1 MVYVLLRALLRHAL
15 AIFFRRI
22 EIEGKE
28 RVPEEGP
35 LLLASNH
42 PNTLI
47 DVLLAAA
54 FLERKV
60 GFVAKAGL
68 FTHPIVGPIIRFL
81 GAVPVER
88 RMDGPI
94 DDAARA
100 KNAQVL
106 AACEERV
113 ASGGALL
120 IFPEGTSLDEP
131 RLQPFKTG
139 AARIA
144 LGAEKRAPGRV
155 QVVPVSL
162 VYDAPGTFRSHAR
175 VRYGE
180 PISAAAF
187 ARLDAPAP
195 EGAKVEGQ
203 EFVAARALTQAIR
216 DVMVDEVVHV
226 EGEDAP
232 LVRDLTELYGVAVA
246 AEAGGRLAAS
256 AAISRA
262 VRAFRASDPK
272 RVEAVRTQIGEYKAA
287 LARAGVDDAVVRSP
301 KQRVPTSLEDLG
313 LWLASPLAVWGILNH
328 VILYNLPRVVLRLT
342 APESVFAASVKL
354 TVGFLGLF
362 LVYAVQGGLVG
373 WYLGPLAATL
383 YLLSLPISG
392 IAALLWLEG
401 LLARREGR
409 RARRARD
416 RLDPATRADLEG
428 RRATLLREL
437 DRARVAYLAAAL
449 EAPAPGSTPPQAAP
463 PVPAP
468 PASA

>member
-180 PISAAAF
+180 PLSAAAF
-187 ARLDAPAP
+187 ARLDVPAP

-203 EFVAARALTQAIR
+203 EFVAARAK
-216 DVMVDEVVHV
+216 
-226 EGEDAP
+226 
-232 LVRDLTELYGVAVA
+232 
-246 AEAGGRLAAS
+246 GG
-256 AAISRA
+256 
-262 VRAFRASDPK
+262 
-272 RVEAVRTQIGEYKAA
+272 
-287 LARAGVDDAVVRSP
+287 
-301 KQRVPTSLEDLG
+301 
-313 LWLASPLAVWGILNH
+313 
-328 VILYNLPRVVLRLT
+328 
-342 APESVFAASVKL
+342 
-354 TVGFLGLF
+354 
-362 LVYAVQGGLVG
+362 
-373 WYLGPLAATL
+373 
-383 YLLSLPISG
+383 
-392 IAALLWLEG
+392 
-401 LLARREGR
+401 
-409 RARRARD
+409 
-416 RLDPATRADLEG
+416 
-428 RRATLLREL
+428 
-437 DRARVAYLAAAL
+437 
-449 EAPAPGSTPPQAAP
+449 
-463 PVPAP
+463 
-468 PASA
+468 

>member
-1 MVYVLLRALLRHAL
+1 VVYVLLRALLRHAL

-68 FTHPIVGPIIRFL
+68 FTHPVVGPIIRFL

-162 VYDAPGTFRSHAR
+162 VYDAPGTFRSRAR

-180 PISAAAF
+180 PLPAAAF
-187 ARLDAPAP
+187 AKLD
-195 EGAKVEGQ
+195 VEGGA
-203 EFVAARALTQAIR
+203 EFTAARALTQAIR

-232 LVRDLTELYGVAVA
+232 LVRDLTELYGAAVA
-246 AEAGGRLAAS
+246 AEAGGQLAAS

-262 VRAFRASDPK
+262 VRAFKHTDPA
-272 RVEAVRTQIGEYKAA
+272 RVAAVRAQVADYRAA
-287 LARAGVDDAVVRSP
+287 LSKAGVDDAVVRVA
-301 KQRVPTSLEDLG
+301 KHRTPTSLEDLG
-313 LWLASPLAVWGILNH
+313 LWLGSPVAVWGILNH

-342 APESVFAASVKL
+342 APEGVFAASVKL
-354 TVGFLGLF
+354 TVGFVGLF

-392 IAALLWLEG
+392 VAALLWLEG
-401 LLARREGR
+401 LFARQEHR
-409 RARRARD
+409 RARRARS
-416 RLDPATRADLEG
+416 RLDPATRTDLEG

-437 DRARVAYLAAAL
+437 DRARVAYLSSAL
-449 EAPAPGSTPPQAAP
+449 EAPAPGSSPPQLAAP
-463 PVPAP
+463 QPAPLVPAP
-468 PASA
+468 PAS